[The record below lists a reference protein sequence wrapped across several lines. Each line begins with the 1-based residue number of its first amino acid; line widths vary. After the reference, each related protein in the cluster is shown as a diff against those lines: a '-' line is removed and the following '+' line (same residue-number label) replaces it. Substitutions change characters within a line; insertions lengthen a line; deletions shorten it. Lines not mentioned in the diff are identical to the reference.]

1 MLNKKSM
8 NVGKLIIV
16 TFASSTPGASVS
28 TAQAPIEEQLVAR
41 WIDTYDTGDAQKM
54 GAMYAPDARLS
65 HGHCDAVEGREAI
78 AEFWRVDLSIGE
90 FSTRLQVDDRLI
102 LEDTVYIG
110 GKYLVLDETGNSP
123 PLGGSYTQIWRRE
136 QADWAIFRESW
147 INLACV
153 RIGHPAPG
161 QDTAIQANQVAS
173 DDSGVF
179 LGQEMT

>member
-1 MLNKKSM
+1 MFKKKSM
-8 NVGKLIIV
+8 NVSKMIV
-16 TFASSTPGASVS
+16 VAFVSSTISTTVS

-41 WIDTYDTGDAQKM
+41 WIETYNTGDSQKM

-90 FSTRLQVDDRLI
+90 FSTRLQVDDSLI

-153 RIGHPAPG
+153 RIGNPAPG
-161 QDTAIQANQVAS
+161 HETAIQVNQVAS
-173 DDSGVF
+173 EDSGAF
-179 LGQEMT
+179 RGQEMI